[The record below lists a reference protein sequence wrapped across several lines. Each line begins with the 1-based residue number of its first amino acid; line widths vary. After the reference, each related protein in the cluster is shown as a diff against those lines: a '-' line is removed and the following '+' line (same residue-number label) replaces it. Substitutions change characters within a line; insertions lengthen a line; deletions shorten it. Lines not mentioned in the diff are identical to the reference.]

1 MSHVGIGYD
10 AHPLV
15 PGRPLV
21 LGGVTVPNDA
31 GLEGHSDGDVATHAL
46 IDALLGAA
54 ALGDI
59 GTHFK
64 ADDPRYPEGVSSM
77 LFMERTLEM
86 VRESGWQVE
95 NVDVTIVA
103 QQPRLTPHVPAM
115 RKALAKAM
123 GISIEDVSVKATTT
137 DGMGFTGGGQGILGV
152 AVASLVRSPV

>member
-1 MSHVGIGYD
+1 MSRVGIGYD
-10 AHPLV
+10 AHPLI

-21 LGGVTVPNDA
+21 LGGVTIPNDA

-64 ADDPRYPEGVSSM
+64 ADDPCYPAGVSSM
-77 LFMERTLEM
+77 LLMERTVAM
-86 VRESGWQVE
+86 VRENGWQVE

-115 RKALAKAM
+115 REALSKAM
-123 GISIEDVSVKATTT
+123 GIAIEDVSVKATTT

-152 AVASLVRSPV
+152 AVASLIRSPA

>member
-1 MSHVGIGYD
+1 M
-10 AHPLV
+10 
-15 PGRPLV
+15 
-21 LGGVTVPNDA
+21 VPNDA

-64 ADDPRYPEGVSSM
+64 TDDPRYPEGVSSM
-77 LFMERTLEM
+77 LLMERTVAM

-115 RKALAKAM
+115 RQALATAM
-123 GISIEDVSVKATTT
+123 GVAIEDVSVKATTT
-137 DGMGFTGGGQGILGV
+137 DGMGFTGCDQGILGV
-152 AVASLVRSPV
+152 AVASLIRSLA